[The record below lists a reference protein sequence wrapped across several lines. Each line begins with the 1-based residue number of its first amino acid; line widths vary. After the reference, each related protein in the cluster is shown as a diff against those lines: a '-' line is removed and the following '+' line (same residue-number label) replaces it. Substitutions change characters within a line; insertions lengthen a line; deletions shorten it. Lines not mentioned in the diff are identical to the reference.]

1 MAVLASTL
9 GLRFPQHSNM
19 RGSRLFDLA
28 FALAA
33 QSAVLATKMD
43 VTVVGTANGHARFE
57 CWELAAPFV
66 SSAQSG
72 VVGTQTANL
81 GDVTNITYNV
91 IPAGFDSGI
100 HNAPYYQ

>member
-1 MAVLASTL
+1 
-9 GLRFPQHSNM
+9 M
-19 RGSRLFDLA
+19 RGSRLFSLA
-28 FALAA
+28 FLLAT
-33 QSAVLATKMD
+33 QEAVLATNLN
-43 VTVVGTANGHARFE
+43 VTVVGTANGQARFE

-72 VVGTQTANL
+72 IVGTQTANL

-100 HNAPYYQ
+100 HNAPFFQY